1 MILTMH
7 TFIVLDHPYDGSLTR
22 AAFNSTIQ
30 GLLRAGH
37 TADVAD
43 LHADEFDPVLR
54 APDLARYSEGV
65 SSDPR
70 VSDYQKRIDD
80 ADHVIMVFP
89 VWWQVMPAMSKGFL
103 DKVLIP
109 NWAFEIRDGAPV
121 GLLSRLSVTLVTIMG
136 SPATYYDGTL
146 ATPLHGMCR
155 LGTWE
160 FVGVSRDRV
169 TWLNFYDVDNSTP
182 ASRKQWLS
190 EIEQHFSHIDSGS

>member
-1 MILTMH
+1 MFLNMH
-7 TFIVLDHPYDGSLTR
+7 TFIVLDHPYEGSLTR
-22 AAFNSTIQ
+22 AALNSTLR
-30 GLLRAGH
+30 GLHGAGH
-37 TADVAD
+37 TTDVVD

-65 SSDPR
+65 SSDPL
-70 VSDYQKRIDD
+70 VSDYQKRIDS
-80 ADHVIMVFP
+80 AGHVIMVFP

-121 GLLSRLSVTLVTIMG
+121 GLLSRLSVTLVTVMG
-136 SPATYYDGTL
+136 SPTTYYDGTL

-169 TWLNFYDVDNSTP
+169 SWLNFYDIDNSTP
-182 ASRKQWLS
+182 SSRKRWLT
-190 EIEQHFSHIDSGS
+190 EIEQHFSSIRD